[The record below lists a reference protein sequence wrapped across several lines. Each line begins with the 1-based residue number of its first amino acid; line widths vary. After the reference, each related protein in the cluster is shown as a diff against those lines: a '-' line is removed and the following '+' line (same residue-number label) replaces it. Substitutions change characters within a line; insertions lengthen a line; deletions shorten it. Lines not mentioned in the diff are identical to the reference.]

1 MIKIT
6 KPLLQ
11 KALIAGFFSAFTIGV
26 LTVLTYKSTLGY
38 FIAASFGSSMVLLFG
53 FPESPFAQ
61 PKNVFFG
68 HLVTALV
75 GVIFV
80 NYIPLPIYI
89 SIAIAVG
96 AGVFLMILFNIVHP
110 PAGGNPIIVI
120 IGSASYDYL
129 INPIIFGCI
138 IILLLAIVINKYLL
152 IINNCLTNF
161 VVGVL
166 TNLMLLSNVKII
178 NKLSNF
184 KTIFIKAGIIASL
197 IAYWGVILVGTF
209 ITFN

>member
-6 KPLLQ
+6 KSLLK
-11 KALIAGFFSAFTIGV
+11 KALIAGFFSTLTIGV
-26 LTVLTYKSTLGY
+26 LTILTYKSTLGY
-38 FIAASFGSSMVLLFG
+38 FIAGSFGSSMVLLFG

-68 HLVTALV
+68 HLITALV

-89 SIAIAVG
+89 NIAIAVG
-96 AGVFLMILFNIVHP
+96 IGIFLMILFNVVHP
-110 PAGGNPIIVI
+110 PAGGNPIMVI

-138 IILLLAIVINKYLL
+138 IILLLAILINKYFLQKNYPL
-152 IINNCLTNF
+152 
-161 VVGVL
+161 
-166 TNLMLLSNVKII
+166 K
-178 NKLSNF
+178 
-184 KTIFIKAGIIASL
+184 
-197 IAYWGVILVGTF
+197 
-209 ITFN
+209 